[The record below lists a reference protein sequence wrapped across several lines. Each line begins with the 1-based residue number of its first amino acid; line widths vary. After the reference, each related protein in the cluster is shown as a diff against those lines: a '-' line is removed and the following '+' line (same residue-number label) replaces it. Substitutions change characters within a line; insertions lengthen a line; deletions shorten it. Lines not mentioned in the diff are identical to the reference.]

1 MESCQIGLLT
11 FSFFNTITQPEF
23 TCSKLT
29 IEILEQSVKKNK
41 VWKMFKV
48 NYKDT
53 RTTPVFLLLTSRSKC
68 QLGNAFITL
77 QSLNKSYKTI
87 AKLFLKTLEL
97 ISIFSVPDCKNLEWK
112 WYKYVVIT
120 NVPSFYREQ
129 NGTRC
134 YYLYSLTLLGLVG
147 IYLFGN

>member
-1 MESCQIGLLT
+1 
-11 FSFFNTITQPEF
+11 
-23 TCSKLT
+23 
-29 IEILEQSVKKNK
+29 
-41 VWKMFKV
+41 MFKV

-53 RTTPVFLLLTSRSKC
+53 RTTPVFLWLTSGSKC
-68 QLGNAFITL
+68 RLGNAFITL
-77 QSLNKSYKTI
+77 QSLNKTYKTI

-97 ISIFSVPDCKNLEWK
+97 ISIFSVTDCKNLQRK

-129 NGTRC
+129 NGIRC

-147 IYLFGN
+147 IYLFGNQDKPTLKKVLNKKNTYEITFYKYRA